1 MKLKSKIK
9 NRTSLEPRVALV
21 LPLLVHAQRLS
32 HPVIVSR
39 DDAFSSPAAPLA
51 GPDTVRVLV
60 LMVQFQ
66 KDSTDRST
74 GNGQFDLTTTS
85 TPALDSP
92 PHDAA
97 YLFDAFVD
105 AMRSRRA
112 AKLATAAR

>member
-1 MKLKSKIK
+1 MM
-9 NRTSLEPRVALV
+9 RVASLVVALV

-74 GNGQFDLTTTS
+74 GNGQFDLTAPS
-85 TPALDSP
+85 TPALDAP

-97 YLFDAFVD
+97 LRLDE
-105 AMRSRRA
+105 SRVRHRGRQPLRVVA
-112 AKLATAAR
+112 